1 MDLLQI
7 ESIIRTQI
15 SVRVKKKIGSR
26 FPNMSFTSELSDKEP
41 SFPNVYI
48 HLLPSSEKGNTL
60 ENNVINA
67 IDATIQVMV
76 TTNTS
81 KDDALVVANECIKAF
96 KELSFTTPLPVPSKY
111 NNIYRYDFRCHRIIA
126 GGDKFN

>member
-7 ESIIRTQI
+7 ESIVKTQI
-15 SVRVKKKIGSR
+15 SFRVTKKIGSR
-26 FPNMSFTSELSDKEP
+26 FPNMSFTNEISDVEP

-67 IDATIQVMV
+67 VDATIQVMV
-76 TTNTS
+76 TTNTT
-81 KDDALVVANECIKAF
+81 KDDALTVANECIKAF
-96 KELSFTTPLPVPSKY
+96 KALSFTTPLPVYSKY
-111 NNIYRYDFRCHRIIA
+111 NNIHRYDFRCHRIIA
-126 GGDKFN
+126 GGDTF

>member
-7 ESIIRTQI
+7 ESIVKTQV
-15 SVRVKKKIGSR
+15 SVRVTNKIGSR
-26 FPNMSFTSELSDKEP
+26 FPNMSFDSELTDKQP

-48 HLLPSSEKGNTL
+48 HLLSSSEKGNTL

-67 IDATIQVMV
+67 IDANIQVTV

-81 KDDALVVANECIKAF
+81 KDDALIVSNECIKAL
-96 KELSFTTPLPVPSKY
+96 KALGFTTPLPVYSKY
-111 NNIYRYDFRCHRIIA
+111 NNIYRGDFRCSRIIA
-126 GGDKFN
+126 GGDNFN